1 MARIDYNNG
10 YYEGDVNYNG
20 EEHGKGTFYWNNG
33 EKYIGQFQNRKFH
46 GQGTYY
52 YENGDRYVGQWKNDL
67 RSGKGVIYFHEGGSY
82 DGEWLENKRNGYGKE
97 IYTWGYYEGY
107 WKNNDYYGQGKEY
120 HTKDGVTYEGNWQ
133 GSKTATNVIKTVN
146 GKKFYGKIVN
156 NDFVADSL
164 NGNGREDYNNG
175 YYIGEFLGGKRHG
188 YGTYYWNDGAIY
200 QGYWE
205 ADLKNGYGK
214 LTSGANAYEGNWK
227 DDKREGFGKQ
237 TGDWGAYTGF
247 WKDNSYFGPGKEV
260 TKKGETFE
268 GVWTDS
274 DNAYGSQ

>member
-1 MARIDYNNG
+1 M
-10 YYEGDVNYNG
+10 
-20 EEHGKGTFYWNNG
+20 
-33 EKYIGQFQNRKFH
+33 
-46 GQGTYY
+46 
-52 YENGDRYVGQWKNDL
+52 

-120 HTKDGVTYEGNWQ
+120 HTKDGATYE
-133 GSKTATNVIKTVN
+133 TATNVIKTVN

-274 DNAYGSQ
+274 DNASFIMYCYDGVLQHGYMKDSQFYEDKEPGIFAKTENYNNGSYHGIIKNGKRNGYGVYTWTT